1 MPLSFT
7 SGEPCWIDLFT
18 ADPETAADF
27 YSGLFGWEA
36 GEASPDFGGYRMF
49 LRDGVPVAGLMPND
63 GSSGTPSTWSVYLAT
78 DDLDATTQRA
88 RAAGATVVAEPMAIA
103 DLGRMAVLVDPAG
116 ALVGA
121 WQAGSFAGFGAR
133 AADGAPAW
141 FETLT
146 RDYDR
151 AVGFYRDV
159 FGWDVSTMSDTAEF
173 RYTTLGKD
181 QDARAGIMDA
191 TGFLGEDPS
200 RWQFY
205 LQVPDTDATVA
216 RAIAAGAS
224 VVVPDDDTPYGRVAV
239 LRDPGGVQF
248 NIMGPVARAR

>member
-1 MPLSFT
+1 MTPSFT
-7 SGEPCWIDLFT
+7 TGEPCWIDLFT
-18 ADPETAADF
+18 ADADAAATF
-27 YSGLFGWEA
+27 YCGLFGWEA
-36 GEASPDFGGYRMF
+36 GEASSDFGGYRMF

-63 GSSGTPSTWSVYLAT
+63 GSAGTPNAWSVYLAT
-78 DDLDATTQRA
+78 EDLDATTERA
-88 RAAGATVVAEPMAIA
+88 RAAGARVVAEPMDIA

-121 WQAGSFAGFGAR
+121 WQAGTFPGFGAR
-133 AADGAPAW
+133 AEDGAPSW

-159 FGWDVSTMSDTAEF
+159 FGWDVSTMSDTPDF
-173 RYTTLGKD
+173 RYSTLGKD
-181 QDARAGIMDA
+181 EDARAGIMDA
-191 TGFLGEDPS
+191 SGFLGGAPS

-216 RAIAAGAS
+216 RAAAGGAT
-224 VVVPDDDTPYGRVAV
+224 VVAPGDDTPYGRLAV
-239 LRDPGGVQF
+239 LQDPGGVQF
-248 NIMGPVARAR
+248 CVMGPPAQAG